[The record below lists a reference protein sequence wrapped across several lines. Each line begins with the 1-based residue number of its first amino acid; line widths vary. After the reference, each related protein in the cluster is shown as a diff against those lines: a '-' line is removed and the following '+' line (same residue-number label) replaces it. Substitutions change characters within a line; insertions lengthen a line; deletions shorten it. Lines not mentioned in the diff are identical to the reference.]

1 MTQTYDFDEMNR
13 IVIREFRDTGGKAG
27 GVFEGMP
34 LVLVHHVGVRSG
46 IERIAPLVPL
56 LDDGRIFV
64 FASKGGSDE
73 NPHWYG
79 NLVAHPQITV
89 ELGTETFPATARV
102 RHRCRTRR
110 HLRATKRPP
119 ATVRRT
125 PAQHQATD
133 PRHRAGEIRN
143 RLNCIS
149 RCSFAARCARPQLA
163 GADS

>member
-13 IVIREFRDTGGKAG
+13 TVISEFRETGGKAG

-34 LVLVHHVGVRSG
+34 LVLVHHTGVRSG

-56 LDDGRIFV
+56 LDGGRIFV

-102 RHRCRTRR
+102 VTGAERDDIYARQSALEPQFAEHQRN
-110 HLRATKRPP
+110 TKRLIPVIEL
-119 ATVRRT
+119 VRS
-125 PAQHQATD
+125 
-133 PRHRAGEIRN
+133 EN
-143 RLNCIS
+143 S
-149 RCSFAARCARPQLA
+149 
-163 GADS
+163 

>member
-13 IVIREFRDTGGKAG
+13 TVIREFRDTGGKAG

-34 LVLVHHVGVRSG
+34 LVLVHHIGVKSG

-56 LDDGRIFV
+56 LEDGRIFV

-79 NLVAHPQITV
+79 NLLAHPQITV

-102 RHRCRTRR
+102 VTGAERDDIYARQSALEPQFAEHQRN
-110 HLRATKRPP
+110 TKRLIPVIEL
-119 ATVRRT
+119 VRS
-125 PAQHQATD
+125 
-133 PRHRAGEIRN
+133 EN
-143 RLNCIS
+143 N
-149 RCSFAARCARPQLA
+149 
-163 GADS
+163 